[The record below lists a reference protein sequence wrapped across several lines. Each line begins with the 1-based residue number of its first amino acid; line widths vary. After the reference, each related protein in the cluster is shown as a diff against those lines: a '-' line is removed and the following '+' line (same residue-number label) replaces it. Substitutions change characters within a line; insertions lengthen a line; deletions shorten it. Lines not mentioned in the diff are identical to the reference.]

1 MSPGLPSPPFC
12 RKFTCKARWENWT
25 RQTCRQTSTRSTS
38 SKKIRGPEKSTS
50 SPQGD
55 EEEQWQRQ
63 DRKGRCSS
71 VACSALCLKLL
82 LCCCLLSRNFDVA
95 LEALNNHSVG
105 DGAVGLFHRDGL
117 DRLQSLLCC
126 GGAGQSHFEDR
137 RELNLKFPCLEASS
151 HLNLANSCGNW
162 LDKTMS
168 DQVDFFLQAEAE
180 TVSERKGIKKNQ
192 SGSTCACC
200 PRLESQRHGVDIYSH
215 HLCKSLDHRIS
226 QGGIVD
232 DVRWIVHCE
241 RQGNFNHRQLLSR
254 LHSRRRLHRRCC
266 SIPTLDPRIFGVS
279 KWLRIMVS
287 KSRLSRAWTPLTNH
301 LLTGL
306 LGGWTSKQA
315 AVPA

>member
-82 LCCCLLSRNFDVA
+82 LCCCLLSRDFHVA
-95 LEALNNHSVG
+95 LEALSNHSAS
-105 DGAVGLFHRDGL
+105 DGAVGLFHGDGL
-117 DRLQSLLCC
+117 DRLQSLLCRS
-126 GGAGQSHFEDR
+126 GAGQSHFEDR

-162 LDKTMS
+162 LDKTVIEKES
-168 DQVDFFLQAEAE
+168 
-180 TVSERKGIKKNQ
+180 KKRIGLNV
-192 SGSTCACC
+192 
-200 PRLESQRHGVDIYSH
+200 RL
-215 HLCKSLDHRIS
+215 LPPPRIS
-226 QGGIVD
+226 ASRSWHLFPSPLQIPWSSRQS
-232 DVRWIVHCE
+232 RWHC
-241 RQGNFNHRQLLSR
+241 RWCPLDRPQWASR
-254 LHSRRRLHRRCC
+254 
-266 SIPTLDPRIFGVS
+266 
-279 KWLRIMVS
+279 
-287 KSRLSRAWTPLTNH
+287 
-301 LLTGL
+301 
-306 LGGWTSKQA
+306 
-315 AVPA
+315 

>member
-168 DQVDFFLQAEAE
+168 DQFDFFLQAEAE
-180 TVSERKGIKKNQ
+180 TVSERKGIKKTNRAQ
-192 SGSTCACC
+192 RALVAPASNLSVTELTSIPITSANPLIIASVKVALSMMSAGSSTVSVKVTSITVNSSVVSTVVVGSTDVVVAS
-200 PRLESQRHGVDIYSH
+200 PPWIRGSLE
-215 HLCKSLDHRIS
+215 L
-226 QGGIVD
+226 
-232 DVRWIVHCE
+232 
-241 RQGNFNHRQLLSR
+241 
-254 LHSRRRLHRRCC
+254 
-266 SIPTLDPRIFGVS
+266 VS
-279 KWLRIMVS
+279 
-287 KSRLSRAWTPLTNH
+287 
-301 LLTGL
+301 G
-306 LGGWTSKQA
+306 
-315 AVPA
+315 